1 MVVETLIIANEGHA
15 LEKTVLFVLYVVV
28 ILLSKPAKMKDAD
41 QLAAKCV
48 FTAID
53 FETTGTVPGWPVEP
67 WQIGLCEISCED
79 GVTGGFSSL
88 LGVSSDRPFNRFAP
102 GRHALIREELAL
114 SPTLPE
120 IWDELAPRLVGIPLV
135 AHNVGTERT
144 MLRKAAPLHALGPW
158 IDTLK
163 LSRIVAPG
171 LASYALGDVIAYF
184 GLTSAVDAACPGLSA
199 HDAYYDAVACGLLLL
214 HILSLPG
221 WNGATL
227 GQLVQAGH

>member
-1 MVVETLIIANEGHA
+1 MK
-15 LEKTVLFVLYVVV
+15 KTVRPAIADVVL
-28 ILLSKPAKMKDAD
+28 LLSKTAKMKAAE

-67 WQIGLCEISCED
+67 WQIGLCEISCE
-79 GVTGGFSSL
+79 GGLTGGFSSL
-88 LGVSSDRPFNRFAP
+88 LGVSAERPFNRFAP
-102 GRHALIREELAL
+102 GRHALIRDELAL

-158 IDTLK
+158 IDTLT

-171 LASYALGDVIAYF
+171 P
-184 GLTSAVDAACPGLSA
+184 AA
-199 HDAYYDAVACGLLLL
+199 
-214 HILSLPG
+214 
-221 WNGATL
+221 
-227 GQLVQAGH
+227 

>member
-1 MVVETLIIANEGHA
+1 MRPTIVD
-15 LEKTVLFVLYVVV
+15 VV
-28 ILLSKPAKMKDAD
+28 ILLSKSAEMKASE

-67 WQIGLCEISCED
+67 WQIGLCEISCEG

-88 LGVSSDRPFNRFAP
+88 LGVSADRPFNRFAP
-102 GRHALIREELAL
+102 GRHALIRDELAL

-120 IWDELAPRLVGIPLV
+120 IWDELAPRLVGTPLV

-171 LASYALGDVIAYF
+171 LASYALGDVIAHF
-184 GLTSAVDAACPGLSA
+184 GLTDAVDAACPNLCA

-214 HILSLPG
+214 HFLSLPG
-221 WNGATL
+221 WRGATL
-227 GQLVQAGH
+227 GQLTSA

>member
-1 MVVETLIIANEGHA
+1 MWYIIQATE
-15 LEKTVLFVLYVVV
+15 
-28 ILLSKPAKMKDAD
+28 MKDVD

-67 WQIGLCEISCED
+67 WQIGLCEVSCAE
-79 GVTGGFSSL
+79 GVAGGFSSL
-88 LGVSSDRPFNRFAP
+88 LGVPLERPFNRFAP
-102 GRHALIREELAL
+102 GRHAVFRDELAR

-120 IWDELAPRLVGIPLV
+120 IWDDLAPRLVGRPLV

-171 LASYALGDVIAYF
+171 LASYALGDVIAHF
-184 GLTSAVDAACPGLSA
+184 GLADAVDSVCPGLAA
-199 HDAYYDAVACGLLLL
+199 HDAYYDAVACGLLLI
-214 HILSLPG
+214 HFLSLPG
-221 WNGATL
+221 WKDATI
-227 GQLVQAGH
+227 GQLAQA

>member
-1 MVVETLIIANEGHA
+1 
-15 LEKTVLFVLYVVV
+15 
-28 ILLSKPAKMKDAD
+28 MKASE

-67 WQIGLCEISCED
+67 WQIGLCEISCEG

-88 LGVSSDRPFNRFAP
+88 LGVPAERPFNRFAP

-120 IWDELAPRLVGIPLV
+120 IWDELAPRLIGIPLV

-171 LASYALGDVIAYF
+171 LASYALGDVISHF
-184 GLTSAVDAACPGLSA
+184 GLTNVVDAACPGLSA

-221 WNGATL
+221 WNGVTV
-227 GQLVQAGH
+227 GQLVQAGR

>member
-1 MVVETLIIANEGHA
+1 MNSAE
-15 LEKTVLFVLYVVV
+15 
-28 ILLSKPAKMKDAD
+28 
-41 QLAAKCV
+41 QLAAEGV

-67 WQIGLCEISCED
+67 WQIGICEISCKG

-88 LGVSSDRPFNRFAP
+88 LGVSPERPFNRFAP
-102 GRHALIREELAL
+102 GRHALIREELAF

-120 IWDELAPRLVGIPLV
+120 IWDELAPRLVGVPLV

-171 LASYALGDVIAYF
+171 LASYALGDVVAHF
-184 GLTSAVDAACPGLSA
+184 GPSAVFDAACSGLA
-199 HDAYYDAVACGLLLL
+199 PHDAYYDAVACGLLLL
-214 HILSLPG
+214 HFLSLPG
-221 WNGATL
+221 WRDVTIV
-227 GQLVQAGH
+227 QLTSV

>member
-1 MVVETLIIANEGHA
+1 MRPAIVD
-15 LEKTVLFVLYVVV
+15 VV
-28 ILLSKPAKMKDAD
+28 ILLSKSAEMKASE

-67 WQIGLCEISCED
+67 WQIGLCEISCEG

-88 LGVSSDRPFNRFAP
+88 LGVSAERPFNRFAP
-102 GRHALIREELAL
+102 GRHALIRDELAL

-171 LASYALGDVIAYF
+171 LASYALGDVIAHF
-184 GLTSAVDAACPGLSA
+184 GLTAAVDAACPGLSA
-199 HDAYYDAVACGLLLL
+199 HDAYYDAVACGLLLI
-214 HILSLPG
+214 HFLSLPG
-221 WNGATL
+221 WKCATL
-227 GQLVQAGH
+227 GQLAQAGR

>member
-1 MVVETLIIANEGHA
+1 
-15 LEKTVLFVLYVVV
+15 
-28 ILLSKPAKMKDAD
+28 MKDAD

-67 WQIGLCEISCED
+67 WQIGVCEVSCAE
-79 GVTGGFSSL
+79 GVACGFSSL
-88 LGVSSDRPFNRFAP
+88 LGVPLERPFNRFAP
-102 GRHALIREELAL
+102 GRHAVIRDELAR

-120 IWDELAPRLVGIPLV
+120 IWDDLAPRLVGRPLV

-171 LASYALGDVIAYF
+171 LASYALGDVIAHF
-184 GLTSAVDAACPGLSA
+184 GLAGAVDAVCPGLAA
-199 HDAYYDAVACGLLLL
+199 HDAYYDAVACGLLLI
-214 HILSLPG
+214 HFLSLPG
-221 WNGATL
+221 WKDATI
-227 GQLVQAGH
+227 GQLAQA

>member
-1 MVVETLIIANEGHA
+1 MH
-15 LEKTVLFVLYVVV
+15 
-28 ILLSKPAKMKDAD
+28 AKMKGAD
-41 QLAAKCV
+41 QLAAKCI

-67 WQIGLCEISCED
+67 WQIGMCEISCD
-79 GVTGGFSSL
+79 GGVTGGFSSL
-88 LGVSSDRPFNRFAP
+88 LGVSSERPFNRYAP
-102 GRHALIREELAL
+102 GRHALIRDELSL

-135 AHNVGTERT
+135 AHNIGTERT

-171 LASYALGDVIAYF
+171 LASYALGDVIANF
-184 GLTSAVDAACPGLSA
+184 GLTDAVNAACPGLCA

-221 WNGATL
+221 WNEATI
-227 GQLVQAGH
+227 GQLVQAGR